1 MNSVDRIYRIC
12 KERKI
17 PISRLERDCG
27 FSNGYIRGLRR
38 GVLPNDR
45 AQIIADYLGISS
57 YYLNTGEDAESQE
70 EAPVD
75 MEVQIQNLITALT
88 GDNSVYYCGESMTDE
103 SRLALLNSLKRDMEF
118 LYALHSKKDDE

>member
-1 MNSVDRIYRIC
+1 MTRYERIKRLAKRSGYTITSLEKTLGFARGSLC
-12 KERKI
+12 KINTSQPSADK
-17 PISRLERDCG
+17 L
-27 FSNGYIRGLRR
+27 FSLADALGTTPDYIMKG
-38 GVLPNDR
+38 
-45 AQIIADYLGISS
+45 
-57 YYLNTGEDAESQE
+57 DAAENPSDT
-70 EAPVD
+70 PVD

>member
-1 MNSVDRIYRIC
+1 MTRYDRIKKLVKSKGYTITGLEKQLGFARGSLC
-12 KERKI
+12 KINTSKPSADKLFLLAEALSTT
-17 PISRLERDCG
+17 PD
-27 FSNGYIRGLRR
+27 YIMSG
-38 GVLPNDR
+38 D
-45 AQIIADYLGISS
+45 
-57 YYLNTGEDAESQE
+57 TGDQDDT
-70 EAPVD
+70 PVD

>member
-1 MNSVDRIYRIC
+1 MITYEVIAGLC
-12 KERKI
+12 KERNI
-17 PISRLERDCG
+17 AITALEKELG
-27 FSNGYIRGLRR
+27 FSNGSITRLKKGGSPSFKRL
-38 GVLPNDR
+38 
-45 AQIIADYLGISS
+45 QKIADYFGVSVDRFTSASIDVK
-57 YYLNTGEDAESQE
+57 NGT
-70 EAPVD
+70 PVD